1 MFVPVTYAQPAAP
14 AVPLVPIEFVAG
26 GTSPGP
32 SAASAGAAQFG
43 LATPG
48 PTTPTPTTIVARRRK
63 RGAHRLALSRSSS
76 TQTFV
81 QCVTMRES
89 SMRWHI
95 VDPPYSGGDQWTA
108 SAWQAAGGARF
119 APIAAGATPEQQ
131 IWVFER
137 YEPSHPGAWPVTVPA
152 CS

>member
-14 AVPLVPIEFVAG
+14 AVPLVPIEIIAG
-26 GTSPGP
+26 GVSPGAP
-32 SAASAGAAQFG
+32 AVGAPLTGAARLD
-43 LATPG
+43 LAA
-48 PTTPTPTTIVARRRK
+48 PTPTTIVARRRK

-89 SMRWHI
+89 SLRWHI

>member
-1 MFVPVTYAQPAAP
+1 MFVVPVTYAQPAAP
-14 AVPLVPIEFVAG
+14 VLSSLVGLEITAG
-26 GTSPGP
+26 GVSPTAP
-32 SAASAGAAQFG
+32 TRTRTARLDLRA
-43 LATPG
+43 PG
-48 PTTPTPTTIVARRRK
+48 HTTIVARRRQ
-63 RGAHRLALSRSSS
+63 RRARRLALSRSSS
-76 TQTFV
+76 TRAFV

-108 SAWQAAGGARF
+108 AAWQEAGGGRF
-119 APIAAGATPEQQ
+119 APIAAQATPEQQ
-131 IWVFER
+131 TWVFER